1 MTRTAC
7 IWCLILIVFA
17 GTSCNDDFLS
27 KNNAEW
33 QSFSDTLFLSNYDD
47 NVTVS
52 FELPDN
58 INTGFTVFMHP
69 KWLTFPSPHG
79 SVSDGTVTLAFSIDE
94 NNVPSG
100 YTSTVGTVVLD
111 IEDYG
116 FVAIT
121 VIFTN
126 FGAPSIQCFPGE
138 VVFDRVLSQTVNL
151 FTPSGGILIWEI
163 KDIPDWL
170 TFSQTSGTII
180 YPDNTLITITM
191 DPEKVPFATETV
203 ASVRITGNS
212 AAGDFLLGIRVTPAT
227 VPPPPGTIF
236 NSILTD
242 AEYHHNSGIMAI
254 CTKSP
259 NQLLLFNTDTGETD
273 TIQLDKTPNCVSF
286 SGDGQKAV
294 IGYSVASVSYIDI
307 ASREITAEYTIDCI
321 PSDIV
326 LGEDGWCYIT
336 PESDQWEMLR
346 NLNLNTNQLITS
358 TTAAE
363 IYEKTVIRK
372 VPGKPYMAG
381 SMVTLSPT
389 SLLLFDLTGG
399 QAKDE
404 VSRYHEPIGTFWLS
418 KDGARVY
425 AAYGNI
431 YTLPEYDG
439 QFHSSSPPVY
449 GKINTESSYIY
460 ALDDCPA
467 INSVFASSSIYWFQT
482 GTSPLIEQFNAT
494 NLNLIRTFNV
504 SPVLLNFA
512 GTGTGSLY
520 ETSPRFIFVSKDGS
534 AMYVVKALRQ
544 DYGIEGWFIE
554 TIEL

>member
-7 IWCLILIVFA
+7 IWCLILIIFA

-27 KNNAEW
+27 RNYADW
-33 QSFSDTLFLSNYDD
+33 QSLSDTLFLSNHDD
-47 NVTVS
+47 NVVVS

-58 INTGFTVFMHP
+58 INAGLTVFMHP

-79 SVSDGTVTLAFSIDE
+79 IVNDGIVTLAFSIDE
-94 NNVPSG
+94 NNVPYG
-100 YTSTVGTVVLD
+100 YTSTTGKVVLD

-121 VIFTN
+121 VIYTN
-126 FGAPSIQCFPGE
+126 FGSPSIQCYPGE
-138 VVFDRVLSQTVNL
+138 VVFDRTFSQAVTL
-151 FTPSGGILIWEI
+151 FTPSGGILTWEI

-170 TFSQTSGTII
+170 TFSQTSGII
-180 YPDNTLITITM
+180 SYPDNTLITITM
-191 DPEKVPFATETV
+191 DPEKVPIATETV

-212 AAGDFLLGIRVTPAT
+212 AAGDFLLVVRVTPAT
-227 VPPPPGTIF
+227 VPPPPGTIY

-242 AEYHHNSGIMAI
+242 AEYHHDSGIMAI

-259 NQLLLFNTDTGETD
+259 NQLLLFNAASGKTD
-273 TIQLDKTPNCVSF
+273 TIQLDKTPTCVSF
-286 SGDGQKAV
+286 TGDGQKAV

-326 LGEDGWCYIT
+326 LGENGWCYIT
-336 PESDQWEMLR
+336 PVSDQWEMLR

-389 SLLLFDLTGG
+389 SLLIFDLTGG

-404 VSRYHEPIGTFWLS
+404 VSRYHEPIGNFWIS
-418 KDGARVY
+418 GDGEKLY
-425 AAYGNI
+425 SSYGNV

-449 GKINTESSYIY
+449 GNIDAEFYYID
-460 ALDDCPA
+460 ALDECA
-467 INSVFASSSIYWFQT
+467 GINSVFVSSADYWWQS

-512 GTGTGSLY
+512 GTGSGSLY
-520 ETSPRFIFVSKDGS
+520 ETNPRFIFVNKNGS
-534 AMYVVKALRQ
+534 AMYVLKTLRQ
-544 DYGIEGWFIE
+544 DYGFEGWFIE